1 MEGFL
6 YVNMIIAAVNYVS
19 EKGGNTFRCYMI
31 CYYLVVS
38 SAVNRRARISGS
50 HFVASQH
57 CYARV
62 SHDYISSTRND
73 ITNINGV
80 VSGGTLIVSQW
91 KNLVSVHF

>member
-1 MEGFL
+1 M
-6 YVNMIIAAVNYVS
+6 YVNMIIAAVNHVS

-50 HFVASQH
+50 HFVATQH

-62 SHDYISSTRND
+62 SRDYISSIQND
-73 ITNINGV
+73 ATNINGV
-80 VSGGTLIVSQW
+80 DSGGTLIVLQW
-91 KNLVSVHF
+91 KNLVNLQF